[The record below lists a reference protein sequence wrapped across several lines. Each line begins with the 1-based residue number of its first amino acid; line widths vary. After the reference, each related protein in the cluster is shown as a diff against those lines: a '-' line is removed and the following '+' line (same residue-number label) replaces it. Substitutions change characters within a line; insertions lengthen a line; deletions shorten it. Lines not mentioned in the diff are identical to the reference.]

1 MYCTS
6 IQYTPTASMSSAPHP
21 LIAREPSAAETA
33 DWCAIAAHAL
43 AHRFPHVPPAQL
55 DEVALE
61 LHREPRM
68 RALPAA
74 RAVQAWLAPV
84 LDDEAA
90 A

>member
-1 MYCTS
+1 
-6 IQYTPTASMSSAPHP
+6 MSSAHIP
-21 LIAREPSAAETA
+21 LVAAEPSAAETA

-68 RALPAA
+68 RAMPAA
-74 RAVQAWLAPV
+74 RAVAAWLAPV
-84 LDDEAA
+84 MDHQAA

>member
-1 MYCTS
+1 MS
-6 IQYTPTASMSSAPHP
+6 TAFDPP
-21 LIAREPSAAETA
+21 LLASEPVATA

-55 DEVALE
+55 DEVARE
-61 LHREPRM
+61 LHGDPRL

-74 RAVQAWLAPV
+74 RAVQSWLAPV
-84 LDDEAA
+84 LGDEAA